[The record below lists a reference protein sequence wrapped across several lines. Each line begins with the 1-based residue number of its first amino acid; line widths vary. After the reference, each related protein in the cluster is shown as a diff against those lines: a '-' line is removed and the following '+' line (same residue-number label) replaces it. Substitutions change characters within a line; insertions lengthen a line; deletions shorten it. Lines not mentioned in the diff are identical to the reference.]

1 MKPFLS
7 SKTAFS
13 QKISLKE
20 GDKIISDDT
29 EVANILNKNFVEA
42 VRLLSDKGGCSN
54 NVLDFNTIDDP
65 LENIIHR
72 FKNHPSIIA
81 IKEKV
86 VSGSFD
92 FKPLTVEEVSTEI
105 FKMNQKKSTTGVSIG
120 FLKDN
125 LDICAPTLT
134 KILNSCIEDGI
145 FPNELKLADITP
157 IFKSV
162 DSTAKKNYRPIS
174 ILNSVS
180 KLFEKLIQRQL
191 NPFFDD
197 RLSDH
202 LCGYRKGYSTQ
213 YALLKLIE
221 KWKQFRDEKG
231 YSAAVLMDLSK
242 AFDTINHDLLIAKL
256 HAYGVR
262 GKSLKLLKDY
272 LSSRYQRTKVNGAYS
287 TCEELLTGAPQGSV
301 LGPLLFNFYLNDM
314 RLRIVNRL
322 KSVAGKTWMIR
333 SD

>member
-1 MKPFLS
+1 MLCIKDFETAFFRALDKHAPEKKKSVRANSKPYVSKAMQVAIMKRSELSSRYRKDPSDANSLAFKKQRNFCSRLYKIERKKYYESLNLSDITDNKKFWKTMKPFLS

-54 NVLDFNTIDDP
+54 NVLNFNTIDDP

-162 DSTAKKNYRPIS
+162 DSTAKKNY
-174 ILNSVS
+174 
-180 KLFEKLIQRQL
+180 
-191 NPFFDD
+191 
-197 RLSDH
+197 
-202 LCGYRKGYSTQ
+202 
-213 YALLKLIE
+213 
-221 KWKQFRDEKG
+221 
-231 YSAAVLMDLSK
+231 
-242 AFDTINHDLLIAKL
+242 
-256 HAYGVR
+256 
-262 GKSLKLLKDY
+262 
-272 LSSRYQRTKVNGAYS
+272 
-287 TCEELLTGAPQGSV
+287 
-301 LGPLLFNFYLNDM
+301 
-314 RLRIVNRL
+314 
-322 KSVAGKTWMIR
+322 
-333 SD
+333 